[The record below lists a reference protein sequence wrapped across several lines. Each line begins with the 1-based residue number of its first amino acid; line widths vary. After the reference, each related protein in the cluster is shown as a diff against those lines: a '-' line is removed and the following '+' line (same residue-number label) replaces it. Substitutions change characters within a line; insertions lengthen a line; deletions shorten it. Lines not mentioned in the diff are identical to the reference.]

1 MERPVL
7 IGIAGGTGSG
17 KTSFAAA
24 LIEAVG
30 SANTELLSQDAYYQ
44 DHRELSLAERAKI
57 NYDHPHAFD
66 TELLLH
72 HLKELKA
79 NRPVPKLAYD
89 YASHSRRDTGGVV
102 EPKQILILEGI
113 LVLENQRLR
122 RLLDIKLYIDADAD
136 VRLLRRLRRD
146 ILDRGRTL
154 EMVMKQYLESVRPMH
169 LEFVE
174 PSKRY
179 ADLIVPE
186 GAENKVALDM
196 VVARIQAILGSG
208 KEQSVDDD
216 QRE

>member
-1 MERPVL
+1 MDSPVL

-24 LIEAVG
+24 IMEALDSCDAV
-30 SANTELLSQDAYYQ
+30 LLSQDAYYH
-44 DHRELSLAERAKI
+44 DHRQLSLEERSKV

-66 TELLLH
+66 ADLLFH
-72 HLKELKA
+72 HLDELKKG
-79 NRPVPKLAYD
+79 RPVPKLAYD
-89 YASHSRRDTGGVV
+89 YVTHSRKETGGLVEAKRILVV
-102 EPKQILILEGI
+102 EGI
-113 LVLENQRLR
+113 LVLDDERLR

-146 ILDRGRTL
+146 ILERGRDL
-154 EMVMKQYLESVRPMH
+154 EMVTQQYLQSVRPMH

-186 GAENKVALDM
+186 GAENQVALDL
-196 VVARIQAILGSG
+196 VVARIKAVLMS
-208 KEQSVDDD
+208 
-216 QRE
+216 